1 MFRKDQLCLVFNTF
15 FSLMFAI
22 VLPIF
27 MELRKGGFG
36 LEQFLM
42 DFIPGFTVPF
52 AIGTFIDLK
61 AMGDRFARFC
71 KVKNE
76 NGLLFHILRVA
87 SITFVLTFIMS
98 LLMMFLSV
106 GFSLGGVFF
115 LAFAA
120 SFPLTYLVALITAFI
135 TFAIGLPIC
144 GALCT
149 KEPLGSSAAR
159 A

>member
-1 MFRKDQLCLVFNTF
+1 MFRKDQFGLVFNTL

-27 MELRKGGFG
+27 MELRNGGFG

-61 AMGDRFARFC
+61 GMGDRFARFC

-76 NGLLFHILRVA
+76 NGLLFHVLRVA

-106 GFSLGGVFF
+106 GFSLGGFFF

-149 KEPLGSSAAR
+149 KEPLGRAAAR
-159 A
+159 G

>member
-1 MFRKDQLCLVFNTF
+1 MFRKDQFGLVFNTI

-27 MELRKGGFG
+27 MELRNGNFG

-61 AMGDRFARFC
+61 GMGDGFARFC
-71 KVKNE
+71 RVKNE

-87 SITFVLTFIMS
+87 SITFVLTLVMS
-98 LLMMFLSV
+98 FLMMFLGV
-106 GFSLGGVFF
+106 GFSLGPVFF
-115 LAFAA
+115 IAFAA

-135 TFAIGLPIC
+135 TFAVGMPIC

-149 KEPLGSSAAR
+149 KAPRMPQMAH
-159 A
+159 

>member
-1 MFRKDQLCLVFNTF
+1 MFRKDQFGLVFNTF

-27 MELRKGGFG
+27 MELRNGGFG